1 MAGSGTAHLRA
12 PEDVLLRVEGLE
24 VQFPFGRGQYVH
36 AVSDVSFD
44 LARGETLGL
53 VGESGSGKSTTALA
67 VMRLLR
73 TSASSIHFDGT
84 DLATT
89 EGEELRKLR
98 PRFQMIFQ
106 DPASSVNPR
115 RTVSQ
120 IVAEPL
126 KLWRRDARDGWK
138 DTVAEMLDAVG
149 LDVEATG
156 DRRAHEFSGGQLQR
170 VCIARALVMQPELLV
185 ADEPVSALDVSIQA
199 QIVNLLKD
207 MKDRYGLT
215 MLFIAHDLAVVKNI
229 SNRVAVMYVGKLCEI
244 GDVERIYARPAH
256 PYTRALLDSSPRLR
270 VDRSEVAPAVTGDIP
285 SPANPPS
292 GCRFHTRCPH
302 ATDVCR
308 REEPVMRQ
316 VAADQF
322 MACHHPL
329 VD

>member
-1 MAGSGTAHLRA
+1 MAGSGTAHLRK
-12 PEDVLLRVEGLE
+12 PEDVLLRVEGLTVE
-24 VQFPFGRGQYVH
+24 YPSGGGQKVH

-67 VMRLLR
+67 VMRLLESSA
-73 TSASSIHFDGT
+73 TSMAFDGV
-84 DLATT
+84 DLATAKR
-89 EGEELRKLR
+89 GALRRLR

-126 KLWRRDARDGWK
+126 RLWRRDARDQWPG
-138 DTVAEMLDAVG
+138 TVGEMLDAVG
-149 LDVEATG
+149 LDADAAG
-156 DRRAHEFSGGQLQR
+156 NRRPHEFSGGQLQR
-170 VCIARALVMQPELLV
+170 VCIARALVMRPELLV

-207 MKDRYGLT
+207 MKARYDLT
-215 MLFIAHDLAVVKNI
+215 MLFIAHDLAVVKNV

-256 PYTRALLDSSPRLR
+256 PYTRALLDASPRLR
-270 VDRSEVAPAVTGDIP
+270 VDRSAIGGGLVGDIP
-285 SPANPPS
+285 SPTAPPS

-308 REEPVMRQ
+308 REEPVMRA
-316 VAADQF
+316 VAPDQF